1 MKATKP
7 RGHSKP
13 EKAEAMLVACSKL
26 VGGKGYAEVS
36 MKDIADEAGV
46 HQSLLHYYFKSKDN
60 LFLEL
65 FRFLKRK
72 YLDTMSEVLS
82 SPTSF
87 DEKLDAGFAAFQKF
101 SREEPKW
108 MLMVMDIIIQGVHKP
123 ESKMEIL
130 STYNEVVRLTKDE
143 LRKDKETDIAG
154 NGLDEEALSTLLI
167 ATMTGLGILSTID
180 DQAAD
185 YSKAWAYFSRMFTG
199 FIQEPCLE
207 QEDGKEGKQS

>member
-1 MKATKP
+1 MKATKQ
-7 RGHSKP
+7 RGYRKP
-13 EKAEAMLVACSKL
+13 EKAKAMLVACSKL

-36 MKDIADEAGV
+36 MKDIANEAGV
-46 HQSLLHYYFKSKDN
+46 QQSLLHYYFKSKDN

-72 YLDTMSEVLS
+72 YLDIMSEVLS
-82 SPTSF
+82 RPASI
-87 DEKLDAGFAAFQKF
+87 DEKLDAGFKTFQKF

-108 MLMVMDIIIQGVHKP
+108 MLMIMDIIIQGVHKP
-123 ESKMEIL
+123 ESKAEIL
-130 STYNEVVRLTKDE
+130 STFNEVARITKEE

-154 NGLDEEALSTLLI
+154 NRLDEEALSTLLI

-180 DQAAD
+180 DQATD

-199 FIQEPCLE
+199 FVQEPGVR
-207 QEDGKEGKQS
+207 QEDGKEGKQL

>member
-7 RGHSKP
+7 RGYRKP

-36 MKDIADEAGV
+36 MKDIANEAGI
-46 HQSLLHYYFKSKDN
+46 HQSLLHYYFENKDN

-65 FRFLKRK
+65 FRFLMRK
-72 YLDTMSEVLS
+72 YWDIISEVLS
-82 SPTSF
+82 SPASF
-87 DEKLDAGFAAFQKF
+87 DEKLDSGFEAFQKF

-108 MLMVMDIIIQGVHKP
+108 MLMIMDLIIQGVHKP

-130 STYNEVVRLTKDE
+130 SAYNEAAKITKEE
-143 LRKDKETDIAG
+143 LRKDKETDIVG

-167 ATMTGLGILSTID
+167 ATMTGLGILSMID
-180 DQAAD
+180 DQATD
-185 YSKAWAYFSRMFTG
+185 YSKAWSYFSRMFTG
-199 FIQEPCLE
+199 FVQEPCLE

>member
-1 MKATKP
+1 MKAAKP
-7 RGHSKP
+7 RGYRKP

-36 MKDIADEAGV
+36 MKDIALEAGV
-46 HQSLLHYYFKSKDN
+46 QQSLLHYYFKSKDN

-72 YLDTMSEVLS
+72 YLDIISEVLS
-82 SPTSF
+82 SAASF
-87 DEKLDAGFAAFQKF
+87 DEKLDSGFEAFQKF

-108 MLMVMDIIIQGVHKP
+108 MLMIMDLIIQGVHKP

-130 STYNEVVRLTKDE
+130 SAYNEAAKITKEE
-143 LRKDKETDIAG
+143 LRKSKETDIAG

-167 ATMTGLGILSTID
+167 ATMTGLGMLSTID
-180 DQAAD
+180 NKATD
-185 YSKAWAYFSRMFTG
+185 YSKAWSYFSRMFTG
-199 FIQEPCLE
+199 FVQEPGLE
-207 QEDGKEGKQS
+207 QEDGRAGIQS